1 MSIQPIFYKRVVPLS
16 KEQHDQLYL
25 EPVEGFEFAKDTNSL
40 FIAAVEFPRACRE
53 YPIVFGADN
62 KGDIFPVVLLGLK
75 KNQNLYIDKK
85 GQWKAEYIPAYVR
98 RYPFILAQ
106 PESGADKF
114 AVCIDESYPG
124 FNIAKE
130 GRPMFNAKGEES
142 AVLKQ
147 AVEFLK
153 DYQNQ
158 VHLTTLFCKSL
169 ASLGVLEPMQA
180 NIELKGGGKFALGG
194 FQCVNRA
201 KLGLVKPAKLAD
213 LVKTGHMELIYA
225 HLLSLNNVGALLK
238 RLS

>member
-16 KEQHDQLYL
+16 KEHHGQLYL
-25 EPVEGFEFAKDTNSL
+25 EPVDGFEFARETNSL
-40 FIAAVEFPRACRE
+40 FIAAVEFPKACGE

-62 KGDIFPVVLLGLK
+62 KGDVFPVVLLGMK
-75 KNQNLYIDKK
+75 KNQNLFIDKK

-114 AVCIDESYPG
+114 AVCIDEAYSG

-169 ASLGVLEPMQA
+169 AALGVLEPMQA

-201 KLGLVKPAKLAD
+201 KLGMVKPAKLAD

-238 RLS
+238 RLP